1 MDKTGYIRE
10 LAREGDS
17 VEAESRIQNLQEL
30 ISVTRNFERGR
41 ESSSLSDFL
50 QEVALLSDIDALE
63 DDNNGVTLMTL
74 HSAKGLEFPVVFMV
88 GMDEGVF
95 PLARSIFESGE
106 VEEERRL
113 CYVGITRA
121 RDRLFLVSADFRML
135 YGSASANPPSRF
147 IGELPAELVQQVGRA
162 ALGASPIL
170 PVQLPRFQDLV
181 PQVLTQTQTAN
192 PASLKDS
199 TCQQEA
205 RCGMRSLGSAQ
216 LCLSQKAQATGL

>member
-1 MDKTGYIRE
+1 MNTLDARHLSICCNAGRARPHRSRGRASSAVAAFNELLEELITHAADATPSEIVKNVLDKTGYIRE

-95 PLARSIFESGE
+95 PLARASSR
-106 VEEERRL
+106 VEKSKRNDV
-113 CYVGITRA
+113 CA
-121 RDRLFLVSADFRML
+121 M
-135 YGSASANPPSRF
+135 
-147 IGELPAELVQQVGRA
+147 
-162 ALGASPIL
+162 
-170 PVQLPRFQDLV
+170 
-181 PQVLTQTQTAN
+181 
-192 PASLKDS
+192 
-199 TCQQEA
+199 
-205 RCGMRSLGSAQ
+205 
-216 LCLSQKAQATGL
+216 